1 MRADRYRRKADRA
14 RALAMQAID
23 PFFKISYQELG
34 RDWAALAEEA
44 EWLDSR
50 QLPSPAAGSSR
61 LCSVA
66 DQVSMSGNGAHK
78 LEFSRR
84 GQCNEVQR
92 AGAAQQGT
100 GRHRN

>member
-1 MRADRYRRKADRA
+1 
-14 RALAMQAID
+14 MQARD

-50 QLPSPAAGSSR
+50 RLPSFAGLSHS
-61 LCSVA
+61 CSVE
-66 DQVSMSGNGAHK
+66 DQLSMSGNGVRE
-78 LEFSRR
+78 LEFSRH
-84 GQCNEVQR
+84 GQCNEMQR

-100 GRHRN
+100 RRHRD

>member
-14 RALAMQAID
+14 RALAMQARD
-23 PFFKISYQELG
+23 PFFKISYRELG

-44 EWLDSR
+44 EWLDSHR
-50 QLPSPAAGSSR
+50 GPPPLAPSRSCAVEDQL
-61 LCSVA
+61 
-66 DQVSMSGNGAHK
+66 SMSGNGVDE
-78 LEFSRR
+78 LEFSRH

-100 GRHRN
+100 RRH

>member
-1 MRADRYRRKADRA
+1 
-14 RALAMQAID
+14 MQARD

-44 EWLDSR
+44 ECLDSHR
-50 QLPSPAAGSSR
+50 LPSPAGLSR
-61 LCSVA
+61 SCAVE
-66 DQVSMSGNGAHK
+66 DQLSMSGNGVHE
-78 LEFSRR
+78 LEFSRH

-100 GRHRN
+100 RRH

>member
-44 EWLDSR
+44 EWLDSH
-50 QLPSPAAGSSR
+50 QLPSTAGSSR
-61 LCSVA
+61 SCAVE
-66 DQVSMSGNGAHK
+66 DQLSMSGNGVE
-78 LEFSRR
+78 LEFSRH

-92 AGAAQQGT
+92 EGAAQHGT
-100 GRHRN
+100 RRH

>member
-14 RALAMQAID
+14 RALAVQARD
-23 PFFKISYQELG
+23 PFFKVSYQELG
-34 RDWAALAEEA
+34 RDWAALAEES
-44 EWLDSR
+44 EWLDSH
-50 QLPSPAAGSSR
+50 QLPADFSR
-61 LCSVA
+61 SCSVG
-66 DQVSMSGNGAHK
+66 DQLFMSGNGAHK

-100 GRHRN
+100 RRHRN

>member
-23 PFFKISYQELG
+23 PFFKASYQELG

-44 EWLDSR
+44 EWLDSF
-50 QLPSPAAGSSR
+50 SR
-61 LCSVA
+61 SCSVE
-66 DQVSMSGNGAHK
+66 DQLFMSGNGAHK

-84 GQCNEVQR
+84 EQCNEVQR
-92 AGAAQQGT
+92 AGAAQQRT
-100 GRHRN
+100 RRHRN

>member
-44 EWLDSR
+44 EWLDSH
-50 QLPSPAAGSSR
+50 QLPSPIGFSR
-61 LCSVA
+61 SCSVE
-66 DQVSMSGNGAHK
+66 DQLFMSGNGAHK

-100 GRHRN
+100 RRHRS